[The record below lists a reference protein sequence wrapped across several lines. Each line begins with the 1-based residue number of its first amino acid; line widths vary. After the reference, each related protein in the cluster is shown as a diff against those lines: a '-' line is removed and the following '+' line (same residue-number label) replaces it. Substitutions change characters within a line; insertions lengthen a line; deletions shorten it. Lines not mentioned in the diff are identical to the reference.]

1 MNPRILD
8 TLRNAPS
15 LDLYELS
22 LTVQRLLSDPVR
34 ILEIQKNLHVG
45 AQVEFFHHPINALAA
60 GKVLKLRPTEALVQ
74 LDGTNHAWWLP
85 YPAIVADP
93 AQRPPAAAS
102 SPAAPVADTIEFQV
116 GDVVGF
122 TDKYLREHV
131 GTVVRLNQK
140 TVSINCDGGSWR
152 VSRHFLRKVIDI

>member
-22 LTVQRLLSDPVR
+22 LMVHRLLSDPVR
-34 ILEIQKNLHVG
+34 IIEIQKNLHVG
-45 AQVEFFHHPINALAA
+45 AQVEFFHHPITALAA
-60 GKVLKLRPTEALVQ
+60 GKVLQLKPKEVLVE
-74 LDGTNHAWWLP
+74 LDGTNDAWWLP
-85 YPAIVADP
+85 YPAIVVDP
-93 AQRPPAAAS
+93 AQRPPAATS
-102 SPAAPVADTIEFQV
+102 KPAAPAIDAIVFKV

-131 GTVVRLNQK
+131 GTVVRLNQR
-140 TVSINCDGGSWR
+140 TVSINCDGESWR

>member
-22 LTVQRLLSDPVR
+22 LMVNRLLSDPVR
-34 ILEIQKNLHVG
+34 ILEIQKTLHVG
-45 AQVEFFHHPINALAA
+45 AQVEFFHHPTNALEA
-60 GKVLKLRPTEALVQ
+60 GKVLELRQKEALVM
-74 LDGTNHAWWLP
+74 LDGTSHAWWLP

-93 AQRPPAAAS
+93 SQRPPAAAPK
-102 SPAAPVADTIEFQV
+102 PAAPAVDATVFQV

-131 GTVVRLNQK
+131 GTVVRINQK
-140 TVSINCDGGSWR
+140 TVSINCDGESWR